1 MMLGILRVPVQ
12 QAPGALVAIDRG
24 LLVIVALGCFAAA
37 LVWARSAR
45 RVQRAVR
52 RLEREAKT
60 SMVSKESV
68 ELARSSLE
76 KDLHTAVLYA
86 ILAFPAAVTAIA
98 GHVLL
103 ALPFL
108 LVLVPAGMSLRYG
121 NRFLEAAS
129 LAEQRSQL
137 ERRAE
142 EVLAQEE
149 LAPMR
154 WSARLAPSQLPEI
167 EGLEIGQVYQ
177 PGSGAMAGDFY
188 DLARTGSQR
197 VAAVI
202 GDVTGHGI
210 EPSITAFQVK
220 YLLRVLLR
228 QYRDPAQAF
237 EELNAVL
244 SAQGEPEELVS
255 LFTVIFD
262 MGAST
267 LRFASAGHPP
277 AWLWHQG
284 DLQALRSTGPL
295 LALDPR
301 ASYVSRE
308 LPMASGDVLLA
319 YTDGLSEARAGDT
332 QFGEDRVAGMLR
344 REPQGDTT
352 TLCKTLL
359 SAAQDFAEGPLVD
372 DVAILGIRCQ

>member
-1 MMLGILRVPVQ
+1 MIEALIAVPVQ
-12 QAPGALVAIDRG
+12 NHANALVAIDRG
-24 LLVIVALGCFAAA
+24 LLVVVALGCFSAA
-37 LVWARSAR
+37 LVWGRSAKR
-45 RVQRAVR
+45 FQRAVR
-52 RLEREAKT
+52 RLEREART
-60 SMVSKESV
+60 SMVSEEAL
-68 ELARSSLE
+68 ELARATLE

-86 ILAFPAAVTAIA
+86 ILAFSAAVTAIA
-98 GHVLL
+98 GHIVL

-108 LVLVPAGMSLRYG
+108 LVLLPAGISLRYG

-142 EVLAQEE
+142 EVLAQED

-154 WSARLAPSQLPEI
+154 WAARLAPGQLPVI

-177 PGSGAMAGDFY
+177 AGSGAMAGDFY
-188 DLARTGSQR
+188 DVTHTGSQR
-197 VAAVI
+197 IAAVI

-244 SAQGEPEELVS
+244 SAQSEPEELVS
-255 LFTVIFD
+255 LFTVVFD
-262 MGAST
+262 LSAGT

-277 AWLWHQG
+277 AWLWQQG
-284 DLQALRSTGPL
+284 EIRPLRSTGPL
-295 LALDPR
+295 LALDPK
-301 ASYVSRE
+301 ASFISRE
-308 LPMASGDVLLA
+308 LNLASGDVLLA
-319 YTDGLSEARAGDT
+319 YTDGLSEARSGET
-332 QFGEDRVAGMLR
+332 LFGEERIAATLR
-344 REPQGDTT
+344 REPQNDMA
-352 TLCKTLL
+352 TLCKSLL

-372 DVAILGIRCQ
+372 DVAILGVRRR

>member
-86 ILAFPAAVTAIA
+86 ILAFSAAVTAIA